1 MEHDYNELRGLIRA
15 KLGTEQ
21 AFAEALGRSGTFI
34 SLALNNKTAFG
45 MADINKAC
53 FVLGIAQEDVGR
65 IFFTP
70 KVTDCVTDGKEDI

>member
-1 MEHDYNELRGLIRA
+1 MPYPFPIRFL
-15 KLGTEQ
+15 KLKEYPQQ
-21 AFAEALGRSGTFI
+21 AFADALGRSGTFI

-70 KVTDCVTDGKEDI
+70 KVTECVTDGKEDI